1 MLTRVTSN
9 LLESKLFN
17 GLQIS
22 NMKPYSLAFDLSEPK
37 AGLLLRL
44 IRVIVG
50 NVKCYLVKTATIE
63 PDLTGS
69 SGMSVSYVAPEIKP
83 DIAPSKEKDFFF
95 LLIST
100 IDQQENLKILLKAF
114 SSEKL
119 KGRKLVVVIKEK
131 SESFYVM
138 EWVSSTNVTII
149 NSFDEELVSY
159 LYKKASVFVNC
170 SSNGDSKPGVIEAIS
185 NNCLLVLSDIQAFKG
200 ITNEKTKY
208 FDPASESSIIDA
220 VLSV

>member
-1 MLTRVTSN
+1 
-9 LLESKLFN
+9 
-17 GLQIS
+17 
-22 NMKPYSLAFDLSEPK
+22 MKPYSLAFNLCEPK
-37 AGLLLRL
+37 VNVLLRL
-44 IRVIVG
+44 IRVITG
-50 NVKCYLVKTATIE
+50 NIKYYLVKTATIE
-63 PDLTGS
+63 PDLTGP

-83 DIAPSKEKDFFF
+83 DKPPSKEKDFFF

-149 NSFDEELVSY
+149 NSFDKELVGY
-159 LYKKASVFVNC
+159 LYKKANVFVNC
-170 SSNGDSKPGVIEAIS
+170 SSNGDSKSDIIEAIN
-185 NNCLLVLSDIQAFKG
+185 NNCHLALSDIPAYK
-200 ITNEKTKY
+200 ITTYQEAIY
-208 FDPASESSIIDA
+208 FDPLSESSISNAI
-220 VLSV
+220 LSI